1 MSKDKDYE
9 ILFSKYNR
17 ALAKAQDLQEQLITK
32 QEQWEKR
39 NVDFDTIE
47 KNVRELCES
56 ILAKDSKEMRLGT
69 DYSWDSIP
77 VNELIIK
84 AKKVFREY
92 NAQRTDVMRKIMDT
106 SEDRRAQVE
115 SLKEEIIMLKTQ
127 GRIASDSV
135 LTEDELRA
143 QVDKDLEAK
152 RDRAAQII
160 SSKSMSVETQ
170 KAVAAGR
177 INIEEIKSDFSNGNA
192 LIIEEDSDFLDDDEP
207 QKGAII
213 HSKEKKIRMGATV
226 DNSKAKITQKS
237 IPVSPAK
244 KVVQNRQELQKKLDK
259 EYTLNILSEL
269 EKKISDAGW
278 VIMDVIGKYGLS
290 VASDIIDKGLEEG
303 DRKSVV

>member
-143 QVDKDLEAK
+143 QV
-152 RDRAAQII
+152 
-160 SSKSMSVETQ
+160 
-170 KAVAAGR
+170 
-177 INIEEIKSDFSNGNA
+177 N
-192 LIIEEDSDFLDDDEP
+192 
-207 QKGAII
+207 
-213 HSKEKKIRMGATV
+213 
-226 DNSKAKITQKS
+226 
-237 IPVSPAK
+237 
-244 KVVQNRQELQKKLDK
+244 QERLF
-259 EYTLNILSEL
+259 
-269 EKKISDAGW
+269 
-278 VIMDVIGKYGLS
+278 
-290 VASDIIDKGLEEG
+290 
-303 DRKSVV
+303 